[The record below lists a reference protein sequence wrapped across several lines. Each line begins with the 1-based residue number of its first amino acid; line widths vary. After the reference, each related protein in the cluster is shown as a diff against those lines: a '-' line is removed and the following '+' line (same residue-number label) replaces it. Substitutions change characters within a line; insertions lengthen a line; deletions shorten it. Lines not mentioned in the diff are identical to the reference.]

1 MQNQGLKVGVFL
13 VCFSLA
19 LNVLGGLGLGAQIG
33 VQQSAQLGGEEVAQS
48 SEIQNPGGGLGGLAG
63 VIGLATEAI
72 HTVLT
77 LGGAI
82 DGVSQALTILDVR
95 PIIAQNVQ
103 NAANLAFAIG
113 IAAILRGM
121 RF

>member
-1 MQNQGLKVGVFL
+1 MQNQGIKIGVFL

-33 VQQSAQLGGEEVAQS
+33 VDTSAQLDGESVTNADD
-48 SEIQNPGGGLGGLAG
+48 IQNAG
-63 VIGLATEAI
+63 SVSGIGAVVGLATSAI
-72 HTVLT
+72 NTVAT

-82 DGVSQALTILDVR
+82 DGVQQALVILDVR

-113 IAAILRGM
+113 LAAIIRGM